1 MATRIVLAALL
12 VALFLPSALA
22 RADNPRLVARVG
34 QNDSF
39 TISLRDATG
48 SPVAHLDPGTY
59 DVEVHDF
66 SQEHNFHLHGPGV
79 DKTTA
84 VGGVEDDV
92 WTITLT
98 DGKYGFECAAHPSTM
113 NGWFTVGQV
122 APTNITAGVGP
133 KRSISLKPKTVEVG
147 PATITVS
154 DRSRGDNF
162 HLSGP
167 GVNRKTGVVFRG
179 RASWSV
185 TLLPGVYSYRSDRHK
200 TLRGSLIVTL
210 PF

>member
-12 VALFLPSALA
+12 AALFLPSALA
-22 RADNPRLVARVG
+22 QADNPRLVARVG

-39 TISLRDATG
+39 TISLRDTSG
-48 SPVAHLDPGTY
+48 TPVTHLDPGTY
-59 DVEVHDF
+59 DIEVHDL
-66 SQEHNFHLHGPGV
+66 SAEHNFHVHGPGV
-79 DKTTA
+79 NKTTA
-84 VGGVEDDV
+84 VADVADDL
-92 WTITLT
+92 WTVSLT
-98 DGKYGFECAAHPSTM
+98 DGKYAFECDAHASTM

-122 APTNITAGVGP
+122 APTKITAGVGP
-133 KRSISLKPKTVEVG
+133 KRSISLKPKTAEVG

-162 HLSGP
+162 HLTGP

-200 TLRGSLIVTL
+200 TLRGSLVVTL
-210 PF
+210 PS